1 MLVELCDEKALGEWR
16 FTIENMSKKQ
26 GGYQFIFEL
35 DLHLIRNGNDQF
47 ELWYHCYVT
56 E

>member
-26 GGYQFIFEL
+26 GGHPCIFEL
-35 DLHLIRNGNDQF
+35 DLHLTGNRNDQF
-47 ELWYHCYVT
+47 EP
-56 E
+56 